1 MFSSVLNRSFETSEI
16 IRKQIGSDSMI
27 YTSWRL
33 NEKHY
38 GNLEGIS
45 RQYIRDEYG
54 EKFTNMMR
62 SNFYMKPPYIVRDD
76 SIVMEYPVF
85 RNCYFDSIKN
95 GESKENV
102 LQRLL
107 PYFQNDI
114 LSSFDQGKFPI
125 VVTHKHCMR
134 VLMKYYLQLSDEVFE
149 TYKIPS
155 KHIVQMNFDKNY
167 KLLEHKFIPFI
178 ET

>member
-1 MFSSVLNRSFETSEI
+1 MKDADGLVPPEAVRLFKKAMKQRRGSVDNVAETLMSSLTAS
-16 IRKQIGSDSMI
+16 
-27 YTSWRL
+27 
-33 NEKHY
+33 
-38 GNLEGIS
+38 
-45 RQYIRDEYG
+45 
-54 EKFTNMMR
+54 
-62 SNFYMKPPYIVRDD
+62 
-76 SIVMEYPVF
+76 
-85 RNCYFDSIKN
+85 